1 MSFIE
6 TWNAMS
12 ANEAAAA
19 VLPCCGSH
27 AWAQGLAA
35 RRPLSTLPELLAA
48 SDTAWWSLPETD
60 WKQAFDSHP
69 RIGEQHA
76 QGDVTDAS
84 LKWSAGEQG
93 LAATCE
99 EEAKRLL
106 ALGNRAYEQKFGRI
120 FIVCATGKSAHEML
134 TIMERRMQH
143 TAEEELQEA
152 AEQQRQITH
161 IRLQKWL
168 AQHEAE
174 ARA

>member
-12 ANEAAAA
+12 EADAAAA

-27 AWAQGLAA
+27 AWAHGLAA

-48 SDTAWWSLPETD
+48 SDAAWWSLPEAD

-76 QGDVTDAS
+76 QGEVTPES
-84 LKWSAGEQG
+84 INWSIGEQG
-93 LAATCE
+93 LAVQCD
-99 EEAKRLL
+99 EEAKKLL

-120 FIVCATGKSAHEML
+120 FIVCATGKSTQEML
-134 TIMERRMQH
+134 GILERRMHH
-143 TAEEELQEA
+143 TAEEEMQEA

-174 ARA
+174 VTA

>member
-12 ANEAAAA
+12 EAEAATA
-19 VLPCCGSH
+19 VLPCCGSQ
-27 AWAQGLAA
+27 AWAHGLAA

-48 SDTAWWSLPETD
+48 SDAAWWSLPESD

-69 RIGEQHA
+69 RIGEKHA
-76 QGDVTDAS
+76 QGEVTDAS
-84 LKWSAGEQG
+84 LKWSSGEQG
-93 LAATCE
+93 LVETCE
-99 EEAKRLL
+99 EEAKKLL
-106 ALGNRAYEQKFGRI
+106 AMGNRAYEEKFGRI
-120 FIVCATGKSAHEML
+120 FIVCATGKTTDDML
-134 TIMERRMQH
+134 GILERRMHH

-168 AQHEAE
+168 AQHEAT
-174 ARA
+174 A